1 MIFKNISLLSI
12 DLFISLRYLFSK
24 NKKIFNSL
32 FINILSILGI
42 MLGVASVI
50 VTLSI
55 MNGFKK
61 NIVDKIFATN
71 YHASFLFPSKT
82 IVDYD
87 DFERDLLKLEG
98 IEKFSP
104 FIIKNGILKVK
115 DNSFPVILKGVKES
129 EIETIDIKK
138 CMKVGDFI
146 SDDKKN
152 SIVLGK
158 KLLERLGLWIGDEII
173 FISPNFEKINF
184 PFMPSIYK
192 FVISGVFDTGIYE
205 FDTGFA
211 FINIDYANYIFDMK
225 GKIDG
230 YGIRLKNPFKVDD
243 FLENIRKR
251 MRLFFYIETWQ
262 EMNKTLFSA
271 IKMEKLVMG
280 IVLFLII
287 LVASFGIISSLLM
300 LSIEKTNDIGI
311 LKTIGFRK
319 LDIIKIFL
327 YQSSIMSIIG
337 IVLGIILSG
346 IIIFV
351 LKNYDFIKIP
361 SEIYFSSRVPVELKI
376 NESFFIIIITFLIC
390 TFSSIYPAL
399 KASNASIIDAVKE
412 N

>member
-1 MIFKNISLLSI
+1 MIFKKFLNYNI

-24 NKKIFNSL
+24 NKKIFNSV
-32 FINILSILGI
+32 FINVLSVLGI

-61 NIVDKIFATN
+61 NIVDRIFAAN
-71 YHASFLFPSKT
+71 YHSSFLFPSKS
-82 IVDYD
+82 IVDYKN
-87 DFERDLLKLEG
+87 FENKLSK
-98 IEKFSP
+98 IEDVKSFSP

-115 DNSFPVILKGVKES
+115 DKSFPIILKGVKEK

-138 CMKVGDFI
+138 YIKAGTFV
-146 SDDKKN
+146 SNTQKN

-158 KLLERLGLWIGDEII
+158 KLLERLGLWIGDELI

-192 FVISGVFDTGIYE
+192 FVISGIFDTGIYE

-211 FINIDYANYIFDMK
+211 FINLDYADYIFDMR
-225 GKIDG
+225 GKVDG
-230 YGIRLKNPFKVDD
+230 YGIRLKDPFKTRE
-243 FLENIRKR
+243 FLENVVKT
-251 MRLFFYIETWQ
+251 MDLFFYIETWQ
-262 EMNKTLFSA
+262 DANRTLFSA
-271 IKMEKLVMG
+271 IKLEKLVMG

-287 LVASFGIISSLLM
+287 IVASFGIISSLLM

-337 IVLGIILSG
+337 IILGIILSG
-346 IIIFV
+346 IVIFV
-351 LKNYDFIKIP
+351 LRNYDFIKIP
-361 SEIYFSSRVPVELKI
+361 SEIYFSSRVPVEFRI
-376 NESFFIIIITFLIC
+376 IEGIFIIVITFLIC
-390 TFSSIYPAL
+390 TLSSIYPAL
-399 KASNASIIDAVKE
+399 KASNSSIIDAVRE